1 MAAPGFLGPGAWSG
15 IHPGSGSGSRN
26 PRSNALGQVDH
37 EDVDRPP
44 GEERAGHRKSL
55 VRRARFEH
63 DEPLQVHAPGHGLDR
78 VQAPGKVHPG
88 SDRAAGLGRR
98 HELEGQGRPAARGIA
113 AQGDR
118 RITGDATRPEDRV
131 EGGETRPDHP
141 VGVGRLGPATRERL
155 GLRLGCHGEGS
166 DHPRS
171 GRSPARPKGCK
182 SGRDVRREARHG
194 PTMIEQ
200 MFCIV
205 NVETRLRGGPRPAQT
220 LPQRSW
226 SMSRP
231 IGQTRVS
238 PMSRQPW
245 PSMELGSIPSHAQG
259 CAGIGVDRSR

>member
-15 IHPGSGSGSRN
+15 IRPGSGSGSRS
-26 PRSNALGQVDH
+26 PRSKALGQVDH

-63 DEPLQVHAPGHGLDR
+63 DEPLQVHPPGHGLDR

-113 AQGDR
+113 TQGDR

-141 VGVGRLGPATRERL
+141 VGIGRLGLAARERL

-171 GRSPARPKGCK
+171 GRSPAHSKGRK
-182 SGRDVRREARHG
+182 SGRDVQREARHG
-194 PTMIEQ
+194 LTMIEQ

-205 NVETRLRGGPRPAQT
+205 KVPGRFSSPFRTLQASVAGPRIGSSQSYTTSAQT
-220 LPQRSW
+220 S
-226 SMSRP
+226 
-231 IGQTRVS
+231 
-238 PMSRQPW
+238 
-245 PSMELGSIPSHAQG
+245 
-259 CAGIGVDRSR
+259 